1 MAELCRLG
9 YQAPAGE
16 VAVKTQGRRGGQADR
31 SRLRAALLG
40 FFRRDREEVL
50 VKSAGLSDGAEKREE
65 SGSATFARHLPVA
78 DEIIV
83 IIWLRRARREVLK
96 VRSRGDAVRPR
107 TGVSSTR
114 SPGSP
119 NPLGLHPREGV
130 GN

>member
-1 MAELCRLG
+1 MIDITSLTEG
-9 YQAPAGE
+9 
-16 VAVKTQGRRGGQADR
+16 
-31 SRLRAALLG
+31 
-40 FFRRDREEVL
+40 
-50 VKSAGLSDGAEKREE
+50 AGLSDGAEKREE

-130 GN
+130 GNESRSCAYQSNRGNRWNSSDPHKAVIESKDY